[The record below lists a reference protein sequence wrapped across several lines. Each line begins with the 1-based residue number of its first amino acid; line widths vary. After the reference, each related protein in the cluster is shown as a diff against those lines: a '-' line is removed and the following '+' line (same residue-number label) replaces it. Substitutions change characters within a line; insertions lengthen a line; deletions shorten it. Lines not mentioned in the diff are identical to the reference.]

1 MDHVLFADRQYN
13 SEATRDALHA
23 QNMISVISRRGEN
36 HGGSLERTKGVF
48 VRVIS

>member
-1 MDHVLFADRQYN
+1 MFSLLIANTTAKRPV
-13 SEATRDALHA
+13 
-23 QNMISVISRRGEN
+23 NMISVISRRGEN